1 MTTFEKLLKQHIVLS
16 ELRDFWRAE
25 YARDVKKII
34 FENITADPIETAK
47 RIEKELLKNGKA

>member
-16 ELRDFWRAE
+16 ELRDFYRE
-25 YARDVKKII
+25 SYAKEVKKII

-47 RIEKELLKNGKA
+47 RIENELLKSEK